1 MQYCSYNCQ
10 GSFICVEKYEDS
22 VSNLSP
28 SPSFLTPSSDP
39 QLLTPSLSP
48 TFSLAPDQLISPY
61 IGPSYSPALSP
72 SFYLTS
78 NLPPITPDQLIT
90 PSPGFSIT
98 PDQLIT
104 SSPGFYLTPDQLIT
118 PSPSYS
124 LTPNQL
130 ITPSP
135 SYSITPDQLITPSPS
150 FSLTPN
156 QLITPS
162 PGFSLTPNQLITPS
176 PSFSLTPNQLIAPSL
191 SYSLTPNQ
199 LITPSPSFSITPD
212 QLITPSPSYSLTPNQ
227 LMPPSPS
234 FSLTPNQLM
243 PPAPSPSFSLT
254 PHQLIAPSPSYS
266 LTPNQLIA
274 PSPSYSLTPNQ
285 LMPPAPSPSFSLT
298 PSKLMAP
305 AQSRNMNTT
314 GICGNLDKNKGL
326 QYCNDG
332 YFCINDTCNTGDYRD
347 DIIVPFG
354 DKSCQYSG
362 SGINKSTCQFSSLSD
377 QKCGIQNNF
386 SRCKGGMFCNDAG
399 NCVYNQPLSQTT
411 NNCQLFSGVGIRN
424 CNRRVTADNT
434 CGPKYNY
441 RICNDGQFCTANGT
455 CTKDVKQVSNKPDLC
470 MKYSGR
476 NIVNCALA
484 SAPGTAALA
493 RTPGP
498 ALAPGTSASA
508 RTPGPALAP
517 GTAASART
525 PGPALAQGTA
535 ASTRTPGPVI
545 KGISTNGTC
554 GTNSMQCQ
562 DFQFCNDTGKCVS
575 SKSKSDTYVKH
586 CANYSGKY
594 VTNCE
599 LIAPYTKFAVY
610 PNTNWS
616 PAVIPKT
623 NVSKS
628 TKAKLED
635 CANLCSNSSAC
646 TSFTYNSQ
654 KNCSIFNKTNFNN
667 PSNLVNNYKTT
678 EKNTYMGYK
687 L

>member
-28 SPSFLTPSSDP
+28 SPSFSTPSSDPQLMAPVPSPTFSDPQLMTPSLSPGFSDP

-48 TFSLAPDQLISPY
+48 GFSLAPDQLISPY

-90 PSPGFSIT
+90 PSP
-98 PDQLIT
+98 
-104 SSPGFYLTPDQLIT
+104 
-118 PSPSYS
+118 
-124 LTPNQL
+124 
-130 ITPSP
+130 
-135 SYSITPDQLITPSPS
+135 
-150 FSLTPN
+150 
-156 QLITPS
+156 
-162 PGFSLTPNQLITPS
+162 
-176 PSFSLTPNQLIAPSL
+176 
-191 SYSLTPNQ
+191 
-199 LITPSPSFSITPD
+199 SFSITPD
-212 QLITPSPSYSLTPNQ
+212 QLITPSPGFYLTSNLPPMAPTLSPSYSLTPNQ
-227 LMPPSPS
+227 LMPP
-234 FSLTPNQLM
+234 
-243 PPAPSPSFSLT
+243 
-254 PHQLIAPSPSYS
+254 
-266 LTPNQLIA
+266 A

-285 LMPPAPSPSFSLT
+285 LMPPAPSPSYSLTPNQLLPPAPSPSYSLTPNQLMPPAPSPSYSLT

-305 AQSRNMNTT
+305 SPSRNMNTT

-399 NCVYNQPLSQTT
+399 NCVYSQPLSQTT
-411 NNCQLFSGVGIRN
+411 NNCRLFSGVGIRN

-476 NIVNCALA
+476 NTVNCALA
-484 SAPGTAALA
+484 SAQ
-493 RTPGP
+493 
-498 ALAPGTSASA
+498 
-508 RTPGPALAP
+508 

-535 ASTRTPGPVI
+535 ALARTPGPALAQGTAALARTPGPVI
-545 KGISTNGTC
+545 KGISTNGKC

-575 SKSKSDTYVKH
+575 SKSKSDTYAKH

-594 VTNCE
+594 VANCE
-599 LIAPYTKFAVY
+599 LIAPYTKFAMY

-654 KNCSIFNKTNFNN
+654 KSCSIFNKTNFNN

-687 L
+687 P